1 MTNEYI
7 VERDGFAFVVP
18 ENHNFKF
25 ELLAGQQILDVAFWS
40 KENPK
45 NKFLSMHYTLF
56 RNGLFITKGS
66 KLWSDYKIRE
76 VIMEC
81 VDETKYKSTKDGWFH
96 HFLAGYC
103 DDRENTGPNGR
114 SCKTNF
120 LESIHE
126 FGLYEEHLND
136 NTINLFSKVKS
147 TKNGLFKWDKS
158 DAKVGDYITFKSYID
173 LIVSVSL
180 CPGVDFPY
188 FHHNKPFSKL
198 SSVNPI
204 KVAIYE

>member
-96 HFLAGYC
+96 HFLKPIHHF
-103 DDRENTGPNGR
+103 TGASFLCVTMLLFGSPSFYRNIILLEQFCPPNL
-114 SCKTNF
+114 SPSF
-120 LESIHE
+120 YDS
-126 FGLYEEHLND
+126 
-136 NTINLFSKVKS
+136 
-147 TKNGLFKWDKS
+147 
-158 DAKVGDYITFKSYID
+158 TFKN
-173 LIVSVSL
+173 
-180 CPGVDFPY
+180 F
-188 FHHNKPFSKL
+188 
-198 SSVNPI
+198 SSVHHFTGSLLLH
-204 KVAIYE
+204 